1 MLWVTFEYLCETKH
15 TTMKLWE
22 KGIPTDKQIEQ
33 FTVGNDRELDLVLAK
48 YDALGSIAHAK
59 MLGQIG
65 LLTDS
70 ETTSLVSALEE
81 IILDVEKGNF
91 VIEDSF
97 EDVHSKIEYLL
108 TVELGDAGKKIHTA
122 RSRNDQVLVDVHLYL
137 KDVITDLKEQVR
149 TLFDLMMESAE
160 KHQNVLLPGY
170 THLQIAMPSSFGMWF
185 SAYAE
190 TLIDDITML
199 NAALKVVDQN
209 PLGSAAGYGSSFPIN
224 RTFTTKEL
232 GFETLKYNSVAAQM
246 SRGKSEKI
254 LAFAMSSV
262 AATLAKFSMDVCLYM
277 SQNFDFIGLPAHLTT
292 GSSIMPHKKNPDV
305 FELIRGKCNKIQAL
319 PYEITLITN
328 NLPSGYH
335 RDLQLLK
342 GGLFPAIQNLKA
354 CLDIA
359 IFSIKDIK
367 VKDNILADKKYDYL
381 FTVDTLNEMVV
392 AGIPFRDA
400 YKAVAEQLEN
410 GTFQSPKETKHTH
423 EGSINNLCLAEIKDK
438 MNLAF

>member
-1 MLWVTFEYLCETKH
+1 
-15 TTMKLWE
+15 MKLWE
-22 KGIPTDKQIEQ
+22 KGIATDKQIEH

-65 LLTDS
+65 LLTAE
-70 ETTSLVSALEE
+70 ETTSLVTALEE
-81 IILDVEKGNF
+81 IIKEVEAGKF
-91 VIEDSF
+91 EIENSF
-97 EDVHSKIEYLL
+97 EDVHTKIEYLL
-108 TVELGDAGKKIHTA
+108 TIKLGDAGKKIHTA

-137 KDVITDLKEQVR
+137 KDVVKELKEQVKV
-149 TLFDLMMESAE
+149 LFDLLMESAD

-190 TLIDDITML
+190 SLIDDITML

-224 RTFTTKEL
+224 RTFTTQEL
-232 GFETLKYNSVAAQM
+232 QFETLKFNAVAAQM
-246 SRGKSEKI
+246 SRGKAEKTV
-254 LAFAMSSV
+254 AFAMSSV

-277 SQNFDFIGLPAHLTT
+277 SQNFDFISLPSHLTT

-342 GGLFPAIQNLKA
+342 EGLFPAIQNLKA

-359 IFSIKDIK
+359 IFAIKDIT
-367 VKDNILADKKYDYL
+367 VKEIGRASCRER
-381 FTVDTLNEMVV
+381 VS
-392 AGIPFRDA
+392 
-400 YKAVAEQLEN
+400 
-410 GTFQSPKETKHTH
+410 SPV
-423 EGSINNLCLAEIKDK
+423 
-438 MNLAF
+438 

>member
-1 MLWVTFEYLCETKH
+1 
-15 TTMKLWE
+15 MKLWE
-22 KGIPTDKQIEQ
+22 KGIPTDKQIEH

-70 ETTSLVSALEE
+70 ETVSLVLALEE
-81 IILDVEKGNF
+81 IIKDVENGKF
-91 VIEDSF
+91 EIEDSF

-108 TVELGDAGKKIHTA
+108 TVKLGDAGKKIHTA
-122 RSRNDQVLVDVHLYL
+122 RSRNDQVLVDVNLYL
-137 KDVITDLKEQVR
+137 KDVVKELKEQVKS
-149 TLFDLMMESAE
+149 LFDLLMESAE

-199 NAALKVVDQN
+199 NSALKIVDQN

-224 RTFTTKEL
+224 RTFTTQEL
-232 GFETLKYNSVAAQM
+232 GFETLKFNSVAAQM

-254 LAFAMSSV
+254 VAFAMSSV

-277 SQNFDFIGLPAHLTT
+277 SQNFDFISLPSHLTT

-342 GGLFPAIQNLKA
+342 EGLFPAIQNLKA
-354 CLDIA
+354 CLDITMFA
-359 IFSIKDIK
+359 IKDIK
-367 VKDNILADKKYDYL
+367 VKDNILADPKYNYL

-392 AGIPFRDA
+392 TGMPFRDA

-423 EGSINNLCLAEIKDK
+423 EGSINNLCLAEIKEK
-438 MNLAF
+438 MMKAF

>member
-1 MLWVTFEYLCETKH
+1 
-15 TTMKLWE
+15 MKLWE
-22 KGIPTDKQIEQ
+22 KGIPTDKQIEH

-48 YDALGSIAHAK
+48 YDALGSISHAK
-59 MLGQIG
+59 MLGSIG
-65 LLTDS
+65 LLS
-70 ETTSLVSALEE
+70 NEETHSLVEALEQ
-81 IILDVEKGNF
+81 IIKDVEAGQF
-91 VIEDSF
+91 EIEDSF

-108 TVELGDAGKKIHTA
+108 TEKLGDAGKKIHTA
-122 RSRNDQVLVDVHLYL
+122 RSRNDQVLVDVNLYL
-137 KDVITDLKEQVR
+137 KDVVTDFKTQVKA
-149 TLFDLMMESAE
+149 LFDLLMDLA
-160 KHQNVLLPGY
+160 KQHQNVLLPGY

-190 TLIDDITML
+190 TLIDDVSML
-199 NAALKVVDQN
+199 NAALAIVDQN

-224 RTFTTKEL
+224 RSFTTTEL
-232 GFETLKYNSVAAQM
+232 GFKTLKFNSVAAQM
-246 SRGKSEKI
+246 SRGKSEKSV
-254 LAFAMSSV
+254 AFAMSSV

-342 GGLFPAIQNLKA
+342 EGLFPAIQNLKA

-359 IFSIKDIK
+359 LFSIKDIQ
-367 VKDNILADKKYDYL
+367 VKEHILNDKKYDYL

-392 AGIPFRDA
+392 AGMPFRDA

-410 GTFQSPKETKHTH
+410 GSYQSPQATQHTH
-423 EGSINNLCLAEIKDK
+423 EGSINNLCLDEIKHK
-438 MNLAF
+438 MNNTF

>member
-1 MLWVTFEYLCETKH
+1 
-15 TTMKLWE
+15 MKLWE
-22 KGIPTDKQIEQ
+22 KGIPTDKQIEH

-70 ETTSLVSALEE
+70 ETVSLVLTLEE
-81 IILDVEKGNF
+81 IIKDAENGNF
-91 VIEDSF
+91 EIEDSF

-108 TVELGDAGKKIHTA
+108 TVKLGDAGKKIHTA
-122 RSRNDQVLVDVHLYL
+122 RSRNDQVLVDVNLYL
-137 KDVITDLKEQVR
+137 KDVVKELKEQVKS
-149 TLFDLMMESAE
+149 LFDLLMESAE

-199 NAALKVVDQN
+199 NAALKILDQN

-232 GFETLKYNSVAAQM
+232 GFETLKFNSVAAQM
-246 SRGKSEKI
+246 SRGKSEKTV
-254 LAFAMSSV
+254 AFAMSSV

-277 SQNFDFIGLPAHLTT
+277 SQNFDFITLPSHLTT

-342 GGLFPAIQNLKA
+342 EGLFPAIQNLKA

-359 IFSIKDIK
+359 IFAIKDIK
-367 VKDNILADKKYDYL
+367 VKDNILADPKYNYL

-392 AGIPFRDA
+392 AGMPFRDA

-410 GTFQSPKETKHTH
+410 RTFQSPKETKHTH
-423 EGSINNLCLAEIKDK
+423 EGSINNLCLAEIKEK
-438 MNLAF
+438 MINAY

>member
-1 MLWVTFEYLCETKH
+1 
-15 TTMKLWE
+15 MKLWE
-22 KGIPTDKQIEQ
+22 KGIATDKQIEH

-65 LLTDS
+65 LLTAE
-70 ETTSLVSALEE
+70 ETTSLVTALEE
-81 IILDVEKGNF
+81 IIKEVEAGKF
-91 VIEDSF
+91 EIENSF

-108 TVELGDAGKKIHTA
+108 TFKLGDAGKKIHTA

-137 KDVITDLKEQVR
+137 KDVVKELKEQVKV
-149 TLFDLMMESAE
+149 LFDLLMESAD

-190 TLIDDITML
+190 SLIDDITML

-224 RTFTTKEL
+224 RTFTTQEL
-232 GFETLKYNSVAAQM
+232 QFETLKFNAVAAQM
-246 SRGKSEKI
+246 SRGKTEKTV
-254 LAFAMSSV
+254 AFAMSSV

-277 SQNFDFIGLPAHLTT
+277 SQNFDFISLPSHLTT

-342 GGLFPAIQNLKA
+342 EGLFPAIQNLKA

-359 IFSIKDIK
+359 IFAIKDIT
-367 VKDNILADKKYDYL
+367 VKEHILDDKKYDYL
-381 FTVDTLNEMVV
+381 FTVDSLNEMVV

-400 YKAVAEQLEN
+400 YKTVAEQLEN
-410 GTFQSPKETKHTH
+410 GTFQSPKATKHTH
-423 EGSINNLCLAEIKDK
+423 EGSINNLCLDAIKDK
-438 MNLAF
+438 MKRSF

>member
-1 MLWVTFEYLCETKH
+1 
-15 TTMKLWE
+15 MKLWE
-22 KGIPTDKQIEQ
+22 KGIPTDQQIEH
-33 FTVGNDRELDLVLAK
+33 FTVGNDRALDLVLAK

-59 MLGQIG
+59 MLGQIN
-65 LLTDS
+65 LLTTA
-70 ETTSLVSALEE
+70 ETNALVVALEE
-81 IILDVEKGNF
+81 IIIDIEKGNF
-91 VIEDSF
+91 TIEETF

-108 TVELGDAGKKIHTA
+108 TAKLGDAGKKIHTA

-137 KDVITDLKEQVR
+137 KDVILELKEKIKS
-149 TLFDLMMESAE
+149 LFDLLMASAE

-190 TLIDDITML
+190 SLIDDVTLL
-199 NAALKVVDQN
+199 NAAFKIINQN

-224 RTFTTKEL
+224 RTYTTQEL
-232 GFETLKYNSVAAQM
+232 GFETLKYNPVAAQM
-246 SRGKSEKI
+246 SRGKSEKT

-262 AATLAKFSMDVCLYM
+262 AATVSKLAMDVCLYM
-277 SQNFDFIGLPAHLTT
+277 SQNFDFISLPAHLTT

-319 PYEITLITN
+319 PYELTLITN

-342 GGLFPAIQNLKA
+342 EGLFPAIENLKA

-359 IFSIKDIK
+359 LFAIKDIT
-367 VKDNILADKKYDYL
+367 VKDHILEDKKYDYL

-392 AGIPFRDA
+392 SGIPFRDA
-400 YKAVAEQLEN
+400 YKIVADQLEN
-410 GTFQSPKETKHTH
+410 GTFQSPKATKHTH
-423 EGSINNLCLAEIKDK
+423 EGSINNLCLQEIKAK
-438 MNLAF
+438 MELEF

>member
-1 MLWVTFEYLCETKH
+1 
-15 TTMKLWE
+15 MKLWE
-22 KGIPTDKQIEQ
+22 KGIPTDKQIEH
-33 FTVGNDRELDLVLAK
+33 FTVGNDRDLDLVLAK

-59 MLGQIG
+59 MLKNIG
-65 LLTDS
+65 LLTVS
-70 ETTSLVSALEE
+70 EMDSLVITLNE
-81 IILDVEKGNF
+81 IIIDIEKGNF
-91 VIEDSF
+91 IIEDSF

-108 TVELGDAGKKIHTA
+108 TEKLGDAGKKIHTA

-137 KDVITDLKEQVR
+137 KDEIIALKDQVKS
-149 TLFDLMMESAE
+149 LFDLMMEMAE

-190 TLIDDITML
+190 SLIDDVTML
-199 NAALKVVDQN
+199 NAALKIVDQN
-209 PLGSAAGYGSSFPIN
+209 PLGSAAGYGSSFPID

-232 GFETLKYNSVAAQM
+232 GFKTLKYNAVAAQM
-246 SRGKSEKI
+246 SRGKSEKT

-262 AATLAKFSMDVCLYM
+262 AATLSKFAMDVCLYM
-277 SQNFDFIGLPAHLTT
+277 SQNFDFISLPAHLTT

-342 GGLFPAIQNLKA
+342 EGLFPAIQNLKA

-359 IFSIKDIK
+359 LFSIKDIK
-367 VKDNILADKKYDYL
+367 VKDNILSDKKYDYL
-381 FTVDTLNEMVV
+381 FTVDTLNEMVI
-392 AGIPFRDA
+392 AGMPFRDA

-410 GTFQSPKETKHTH
+410 GTFKSPKETKHTH
-423 EGSINNLCLAEIKDK
+423 EGSINNLCLNEIKSK
-438 MNLAF
+438 MTQAFKS